1 MNDTIAAA
9 ATPLGPSAIGILRL
23 SGPGAVEAV
32 DRVFTPFRG
41 GPMRARPDR
50 MLVYG
55 AFRDREGRVIDH
67 CLAAVSR
74 GPHSYTGEDTA
85 ELQCHGSPTALTM
98 GLEALF
104 QAGARQARPGEF
116 TQRAFLN
123 GKLDLT
129 RTEAVADLIHAETPA
144 AVRQAA
150 GQLGGALA
158 REVNGIYGALADL
171 CAHFHAVL
179 DYPDEDIEPFEA
191 EELSAALSGA
201 AQRLDG
207 LAATYQRGRL
217 LNEGVPCAIVGRPNA
232 GKSTLFNAL
241 LGYERAIV
249 TAIPGTTRD
258 TVEERVSF
266 GGVLLRLIDTA
277 GLRDADDE
285 VERLGVERSRAA
297 LERAE
302 LILAV
307 VDASGGAV
315 REDMDILRA
324 VEETGK
330 PWIFVAAKKD
340 LTRNSRSVGCVIG
353 SDSGPAVLVG
363 PASALS
369 ASVELSAK
377 TGEGMDK
384 LERAVAALFPPDG
397 GEQAGALL
405 TNARQAE
412 AAGRARAAVER
423 GALALQAGLSPDA
436 VVADVEEAM
445 SALGE
450 LTGRTVREDVTAR
463 IFERFCVGK

>member
-1 MNDTIAAA
+1 MRKR
-9 ATPLGPSAIGILRL
+9 S
-23 SGPGAVEAV
+23 
-32 DRVFTPFRG
+32 DR
-41 GPMRARPDR
+41 A
-50 MLVYG
+50 LVYG
-55 AFRDREGRVIDH
+55 ALHDRDGAVIDH
-67 CLAAVSR
+67 CLCTVSR
-74 GPHSYTGEDTA
+74 APHSYTGEDAA
-85 ELQCHGSPTALTM
+85 ELQCHGSPAALTL

-104 QAGARQARPGEF
+104 AAGARQAQPGEF
-116 TQRAFLN
+116 TRRAFLN

-158 REVNGIYGALADL
+158 RVVDGIYDRLRDL

-201 AQRLDG
+201 AAELDA

-249 TAIPGTTRD
+249 TPVPGTTRD

-277 GLRDADDE
+277 GLRESEDA
-285 VERLGVERSRAA
+285 VEQLGVERSRAA

-302 LILAV
+302 LIFFV
-307 VDASGGAV
+307 VDGAELPLTKETV
-315 REDMDILRA
+315 DIWRM
-324 VEETGK
+324 VEQTGK
-330 PWIFVAAKKD
+330 PWVWIVSKQD
-340 LTRNSRSVGCVIG
+340 VTRKRSGMGAIG
-353 SDSGPAVLVG
+353 AGGKSSIPT
-363 PASALS
+363 
-369 ASVELSAK
+369 VELSAK
-377 TGEGMDK
+377 TGKGLDE
-384 LERAVAALFPPDG
+384 LERAVAALFPENEDVK
-397 GEQAGALL
+397 AGALL

-423 GALALQAGLSPDA
+423 GAAALRSGLSPDA

-450 LTGRTVREDVTAR
+450 LTGRTVSEDVTAR